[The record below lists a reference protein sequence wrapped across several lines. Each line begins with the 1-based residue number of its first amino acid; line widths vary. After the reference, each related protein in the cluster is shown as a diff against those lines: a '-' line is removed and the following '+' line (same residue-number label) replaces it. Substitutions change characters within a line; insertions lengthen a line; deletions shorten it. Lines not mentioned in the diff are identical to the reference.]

1 MDDLNTLEKI
11 ENYFKMVNCYGEYN
25 YCFSCQK
32 EPSLL
37 PIIFGVAGAV
47 ASIIKDN
54 KVVGYL
60 FNQNDQGI
68 CLIPIV
74 VDTMTKNKIAIEK
87 YVFIKQEDIEKII
100 IKNEDIKFK
109 KIKIVLKDKTKF
121 VMRTSKKIRNIDYH
135 ENNLNKFIELYK

>member
-11 ENYFKMVNCYGEYN
+11 ENYFKKVNCYGKYN

-60 FNQNDQGI
+60 FNQNDQWI

-121 VMRTSKKIRNIDYH
+121 VMRTSKKIKNIDYH
-135 ENNLNKFIELYK
+135 ENNLNKFIGLYK

>member
-11 ENYFKMVNCYGEYN
+11 ENYFKKVNCYGEYN

>member
-1 MDDLNTLEKI
+1 MDNLNTLEKI
-11 ENYFKMVNCYGEYN
+11 ENYFKKVNCYGEYN

-32 EPSLL
+32 EPSIL

-74 VDTMTKNKIAIEK
+74 VDTMTKNKVAIEK

-121 VMRTSKKIRNIDYH
+121 VMRTSKKIKNIDYH

>member
-121 VMRTSKKIRNIDYH
+121 VMRTSKKIKNIDYH